1 MGVGVV
7 MKEGKI
13 VVTAA
18 QAAAGINVDV
28 GFIPAYVKL
37 FNQEVADAT
46 IGILERFRGMD
57 PGQSLSTTRMDNDG
71 GSDATNIDNETVNG
85 LSDYNAN
92 AVSQVETALT
102 GSNFAKT
109 EGSTLVTG
117 TGSLFTTEVNV
128 GDRINVGDEVLEVA
142 SITSNLLLNTTTK
155 FRTTD
160 ATVTTGVVVIVPG
173 AEVSQSGFKGFSIPA
188 TFMAENDVL
197 WFFAMGTQ
205 FDEEDA

>member
-7 MKEGKI
+7 MKQGKI
-13 VVTAA
+13 TVTTAEA
-18 QAAAGINVDV
+18 SAGKNVDV
-28 GFIPAYVKL
+28 GFIPAYVKIV
-37 FNQEVADAT
+37 NENAVVTENAT
-46 IGILERFRGMD
+46 LERFRGMD
-57 PGQSLSTTRMDNDG
+57 PAQSIAGVIIADDGTTSDENIVND
-71 GSDATNIDNETVNG
+71 TTNG
-85 LSDYNAN
+85 LSDFDDGSVA
-92 AVSQVETALT
+92 QVETALT

-188 TFMAENDVL
+188 AFMDADDVL
-197 WFFAMGTQ
+197 WFIAMGTQ